1 MPFRQGEASRKQRR
15 MKFPSVMMMR
25 LSNKA
30 VKSTT
35 KNKLLGAR
43 HKLPNTGLEAD
54 HKTRLTFNSSRSASL
69 SRRCPWSGI
78 CFEGLFKG

>member
-1 MPFRQGEASRKQRR
+1 MNIPENNCGLYKGKDCVTGEEEGGREVSRKQRR

-35 KNKLLGAR
+35 KINC
-43 HKLPNTGLEAD
+43 LEQD
-54 HKTRLTFNSSRSASL
+54 TDCQTLVWRQD
-69 SRRCPWSGI
+69 
-78 CFEGLFKG
+78 E

>member
-1 MPFRQGEASRKQRR
+1 

-43 HKLPNTGLEAD
+43 YRLPNAGLEAD
-54 HKTRLTFNSSRSASL
+54 HKTRLSFNGSRSALL
-69 SRRCPWSGI
+69 S
-78 CFEGLFKG
+78 